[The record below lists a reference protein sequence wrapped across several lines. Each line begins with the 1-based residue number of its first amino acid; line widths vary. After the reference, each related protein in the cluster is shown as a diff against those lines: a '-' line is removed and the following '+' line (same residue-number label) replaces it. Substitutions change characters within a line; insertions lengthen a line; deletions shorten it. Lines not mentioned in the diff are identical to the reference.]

1 MLDRDR
7 AIELNKKQAEQLV
20 KKLTQL
26 INSKYHNNM
35 IVSVK
40 LTKLREADNPLF
52 PNNIEEGYTI
62 IRSVYAH
69 EFHEPEV
76 GESFYLYEYNSGG
89 MFSTST
95 VQEIIDSNT
104 FRTHNSI
111 YRWEII

>member
-69 EFHEPEV
+69 KFHEPEV